1 MSNPSRKSEIRRRR
15 ARKEKVSLLRKRYA
29 NAKSDADRKKILEQ
43 LQKVAKGMSSEQF
56 LKPVEAREK
65 R

>member
-1 MSNPSRKSEIRRRR
+1 MTTPSRASELRRRR

-29 NAKSDADRKKILEQ
+29 SATSESDRNRILAKLK
-43 LQKVAKGMSSEQF
+43 KVAPTISAEQF
-56 LKPVEAREK
+56 TKPSEAAK

>member
-1 MSNPSRKSEIRRRR
+1 MSKPSRTSELGRRR

-29 NAKSDADRKKILEQ
+29 AASSESDRKRILDK
-43 LQKVAKGMSSEQF
+43 LKKVAPSIAAERF
-56 LKPVEAREK
+56 TEAASAGK